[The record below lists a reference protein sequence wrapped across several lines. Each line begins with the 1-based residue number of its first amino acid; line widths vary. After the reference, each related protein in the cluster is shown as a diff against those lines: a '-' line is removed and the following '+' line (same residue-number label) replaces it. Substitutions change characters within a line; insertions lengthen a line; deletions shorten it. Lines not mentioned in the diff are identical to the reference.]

1 MTYRKPR
8 PGAGLSSFYH
18 GDMSDS
24 VTETAAAHL
33 EFFKPAPDEENEVVG
48 IGFAGVGSV
57 QTAPDAPAVVRAP
70 SNRTT
75 GALVA
80 LLGGVIFAALYALA
94 AWGYS
99 AAAWLYGDAAA
110 GVEATGFIQQRTLAF
125 LSTPVY
131 WLTVLAFT
139 VYFVVL
145 AVLINKGHWRTFV
158 LWGLAVAALTYLS
171 AIGAGLLTV
180 DAWTLTFS
188 QALDFMWRGIAFNPL
203 VLVAVVLSREIPIWL
218 GGWIALKGRALR
230 NAPTA
235 EPAEITV

>member
-1 MTYRKPR
+1 VTYRKPR
-8 PGAGLSSFYH
+8 HGAGLSAFYH
-18 GDMSDS
+18 GVMSDT
-24 VTETAAAHL
+24 VTETASVHP
-33 EFFKPAPDEENEVVG
+33 EFFKPAPAEDAEVVG

-57 QTAPDAPAVVRAP
+57 EAAPDAPAVVRAP

-99 AAAWLYGDAAA
+99 AAAWLYGDSAAGTEAAA
-110 GVEATGFIQQRTLAF
+110 FIQERTIFFLA
-125 LSTPVY
+125 TPVY
-131 WLTVLAFT
+131 WLTVIAFT

-188 QALDFMWRGIAFNPL
+188 EALDFMWRGIAFNPL
-203 VLVAVVLSREIPIWL
+203 VLVAVVLSREIPIWF
-218 GGWIALKGRALR
+218 GGWIAVKGRKLR
-230 NAPTA
+230 EAPEVA
-235 EPAEITV
+235 E